1 MRDRLLLTTTL
12 LALTL
17 GAAGFAVAATDADDA
32 EQADAAQAAEP
43 IPEDAAL
50 ATFAGG
56 CFWCTEAAFEKT
68 EGVYEAISG
77 FTGGTVEDPT
87 YEQVVTGTTGHAEAA
102 QVWYDPEQISYD
114 ELLTIYWRTI
124 DPTDAGGQRFDRG
137 TQYRTAIFYHDD
149 EQREL
154 AEASRDALDESGR
167 FEVPIVTEILEAGT
181 FYPAEEYH
189 QDFYLKAPERYEAY
203 VEGSLYDPF
212 LESIWG
218 PAEDLRSDE

>member
-1 MRDRLLLTTTL
+1 MRKPLLLMTPL
-12 LALTL
+12 LALGLAIAGL
-17 GAAGFAVAATDADDA
+17 GAAATD
-32 EQADAAQAAEP
+32 EVEPKEP

-77 FTGGTVEDPT
+77 FTGGTVEDPS
-87 YEQVVTGTTGHAEAA
+87 YNEVVTGSTGHAEAA
-102 QVWYDPEQISYD
+102 QVWYDPEQIGYD

-137 TQYRTAIFYHDD
+137 TQYRTAIFYHDE
-149 EQREL
+149 EQQEL
-154 AEASRDALDESGR
+154 AQASLDALEESDR
-167 FEVPIVTEILEAGT
+167 FEEPIVTEIIEAST
-181 FYPAEEYH
+181 FYPADDYH

-218 PAEDLRSDE
+218 PVEDLQAGDE

>member
-1 MRDRLLLTTTL
+1 MRDRLVLTLMLTL
-12 LALTL
+12 LALAVTV
-17 GAAGFAVAATDADDA
+17 AGFAAAADDTGGGEA
-32 EQADAAQAAEP
+32 
-43 IPEDAAL
+43 IPEDAAV

-56 CFWCTEAAFEKT
+56 CFWCTEAAFDET
-68 EGVYEAISG
+68 DGVYEAISG
-77 FTGGTVEDPT
+77 YTGGTVADPS

-102 QVWYDPEQISYD
+102 QIWYDPAVISYD

-124 DPTDAGGQRFDRG
+124 DPTDADGQRFDRG
-137 TQYRTAIFYHDD
+137 PQYRTAIFYHDD

-154 AEASRDALDESGR
+154 ALASREALDASGR
-167 FEVPIVTEILEAGT
+167 FDVPVVTEIQEAVT

-212 LESIWG
+212 LEALWG
-218 PAEDLRSDE
+218 PAEALQSGEEED

>member
-1 MRDRLLLTTTL
+1 MRDRLLLILAL

-17 GAAGFAVAATDADDA
+17 TVAIVAIAATDGEDPA
-32 EQADAAQAAEP
+32 EPAKISEP

-77 FTGGTVEDPT
+77 FTGGTVDDPT
-87 YEQVVTGTTGHAEAA
+87 YEQVITGSTGHAEAA
-102 QVWYDPEQISYD
+102 QVFFDPEQISYD

-124 DPTDAGGQRFDRG
+124 DPTDPDGQRFDRG

-154 AEASRDALDESGR
+154 AEASRDALDASDR
-167 FEVPIVTEILEAGT
+167 FEEPIVTEILEAGT
-181 FYPAEEYH
+181 FYPAEDYH
-189 QDFYLKAPERYEAY
+189 QDFYLKAPERYQAY

-212 LESIWG
+212 LEAIWG
-218 PAEDLRSDE
+218 PAEDLRTDE

>member
-1 MRDRLLLTTTL
+1 MRDRLLLTLAL

-17 GAAGFAVAATDADDA
+17 TVAGLAAAAANDTEDADDA
-32 EQADAAQAAEP
+32 

-56 CFWCTEAAFEKT
+56 CFWCTEAAFDET

-77 FTGGTVEDPT
+77 YTGGTVVDPS

-102 QVWYDPEQISYD
+102 QIWYDPEVISYD

-137 TQYRTAIFYHDD
+137 PQYRTAIFYHDD

-167 FEVPIVTEILEAGT
+167 FDVPIVTEILEAET

-212 LESIWG
+212 LEALWG
-218 PAEDLRSDE
+218 PAEELQADSDEG

>member
-1 MRDRLLLTTTL
+1 MRNRLFLILAL

-17 GAAGFAVAATDADDA
+17 AVAGFAVAADD
-32 EQADAAQAAEP
+32 
-43 IPEDAAL
+43 PEDAASTEAAAAVIPDDAAV

-56 CFWCTEAAFEKT
+56 CFWCTEAAFQET
-68 EGVYEAISG
+68 EGVYSAVSG
-77 FTGGTVEDPT
+77 FTGGTVVDPS
-87 YEQVVTGTTGHAEAA
+87 YEQVITGTTGHAEAA
-102 QVWYDPEQISYD
+102 QVFFDPEVISYD

-137 TQYRTAIFYHDD
+137 PQYRTAIFFHDD
-149 EQREL
+149 EQRAM
-154 AEASRDALDESGR
+154 AEASRDELDASGR
-167 FEVPIVTEILEAGT
+167 FAVPIVTEILAADT
-181 FYPAEEYH
+181 FYPAEDYH

-218 PAEDLRSDE
+218 PPEDLRADDE

>member
-1 MRDRLLLTTTL
+1 MRKPLLLMTPL
-12 LALTL
+12 LALGLAVAGL
-17 GAAGFAVAATDADDA
+17 GAAATD
-32 EQADAAQAAEP
+32 EVEP
-43 IPEDAAL
+43 KEPVPEDAAL

-77 FTGGTVEDPT
+77 FTGGTVEDPS
-87 YEQVVTGTTGHAEAA
+87 YNEVVTGSTGHAEAA
-102 QVWYDPEQISYD
+102 QVWYDPEQIGYD

-137 TQYRTAIFYHDD
+137 TQYRTAIFYHDE

-154 AEASRDALDESGR
+154 AQASLDALEESGR
-167 FEVPIVTEILEAGT
+167 FDEPIVTEILEAST
-181 FYPAEEYH
+181 FYPADDYH

-218 PAEDLRSDE
+218 PVEDLQAGDE

>member
-1 MRDRLLLTTTL
+1 MRKPLLLTTPL
-12 LALTL
+12 LALALAVAAL
-17 GAAGFAVAATDADDA
+17 GAAATDQD
-32 EQADAAQAAEP
+32 EADAA
-43 IPEDAAL
+43 IPEGAAL

-77 FTGGTVEDPT
+77 FTGGTVEDPS
-87 YEQVVTGTTGHAEAA
+87 YNEVVTGTTGHAEAA
-102 QVWYDPEQISYD
+102 QVWYDPEQIGYD
-114 ELLTIYWRTI
+114 ELLTIFWRTI
-124 DPTDAGGQRFDRG
+124 DPTDADGQRFDRG

-154 AEASRDALDESGR
+154 AEASRAALDESGR
-167 FEVPIVTEILEAGT
+167 FDEPIVTEILEAAE

-218 PAEDLRSDE
+218 PVEDLQTDD

>member
-1 MRDRLLLTTTL
+1 MRRRPILTTTL
-12 LALTL
+12 LTFAL
-17 GAAGFAVAATDADDA
+17 AVAGLSVIASDKDQTREAVPD
-32 EQADAAQAAEP
+32 
-43 IPEDAAL
+43 DAAL

-56 CFWCTEAAFEKT
+56 CFWCTEAAFQET
-68 EGVYEAISG
+68 DGVYEAISG

-102 QVWYDPEQISYD
+102 QVWYDPERISYD

-137 TQYRTAIFYHDD
+137 PQYRTAIFYHDD
-149 EQREL
+149 EQRAL
-154 AEASRDALDESGR
+154 AEASREALDASGR
-167 FEVPIVTEILEAGT
+167 FDVPVVTEILEAGT
-181 FYPAEEYH
+181 FYPAEDYH
-189 QDFYLKAPERYEAY
+189 QDFYLKAPERYQAY

-218 PAEDLRSDE
+218 PVEELQATDE

>member
-1 MRDRLLLTTTL
+1 MLLMAGL
-12 LALTL
+12 LMA
-17 GAAGFAVAATDADDA
+17 GIAAAAS
-32 EQADAAQAAEP
+32 EP
-43 IPEDAAL
+43 NERTEPKATIPDDAAL

-77 FTGGTVEDPT
+77 FTGGAVEDPT

-102 QVWYDPEQISYD
+102 QVWYDPGRIGYD

-137 TQYRTAIFYHDD
+137 PQYRTAIFFHDD
-149 EQREL
+149 EQRVL
-154 AEASRDALDESGR
+154 AEASREALEASGR
-167 FEVPIVTEILEAGT
+167 FDEPIVTEILAAET
-181 FYPAEEYH
+181 FHPAEEYH

-212 LESIWG
+212 LEAIWG
-218 PAEDLRSDE
+218 PADELQAGDE

>member
-1 MRDRLLLTTTL
+1 MRRLLLTPAL
-12 LALTL
+12 LALASTVAAL
-17 GAAGFAVAATDADDA
+17 GASASDADEA
-32 EQADAAQAAEP
+32 GQA
-43 IPEDAAL
+43 IPEDAAV

-68 EGVYEAISG
+68 EGVYEAVSG
-77 FTGGTVEDPT
+77 FTGGSIEDPT

-102 QVWYDPEQISYD
+102 QVFFDPEVVSYD

-137 TQYRTAIFYHDD
+137 TQYRTAIFFHDD
-149 EQREL
+149 EQRAL
-154 AEASRDALDESGR
+154 AEASRDALDASGR
-167 FEVPIVTEILEAGT
+167 FDVPIVTEILAAET

-189 QDFYLKAPERYEAY
+189 QDFYLKAPERYQAY

-212 LESIWG
+212 LEAIWG
-218 PAEDLRSDE
+218 PAEDLRTDE

>member
-1 MRDRLLLTTTL
+1 MRKPLLLMTPL
-12 LALTL
+12 LALGL
-17 GAAGFAVAATDADDA
+17 AVAGFGAAATD
-32 EQADAAQAAEP
+32 EVEP
-43 IPEDAAL
+43 KEPVPEDAAL

-77 FTGGTVEDPT
+77 FTGGEVEDPS
-87 YEQVVTGTTGHAEAA
+87 YNEVVTGSTGHAEAA
-102 QVWYDPEQISYD
+102 QVWYDSEQIGYD

-137 TQYRTAIFYHDD
+137 TQYRTAIFYHDE
-149 EQREL
+149 EQQEL
-154 AEASRDALDESGR
+154 AQASLDALEESGR
-167 FEVPIVTEILEAGT
+167 FDEPIVTEILEAST
-181 FYPAEEYH
+181 FYPADDYH

-218 PAEDLRSDE
+218 PVEDLQAGDE

>member
-1 MRDRLLLTTTL
+1 MRDKLLVTLTLVGLT
-12 LALTL
+12 LALVV
-17 GAAGFAVAATDADDA
+17 FSVAASDQDETVEAK
-32 EQADAAQAAEP
+32 AA

-68 EGVYEAISG
+68 EGVHEAISG
-77 FTGGTVEDPT
+77 FTGGDVEDPT
-87 YEQVVTGTTGHAEAA
+87 YQQVVTGTTGHAEAA
-102 QVWYDPEQISYD
+102 QVYFDPDVVSYD

-124 DPTDAGGQRFDRG
+124 DPTDADGQRFDRG

-149 EQREL
+149 EQRAL

-167 FEVPIVTEILEAGT
+167 FDVPIVTEILEAGT

-218 PAEDLRSDE
+218 PAEELRADDE

>member
-1 MRDRLLLTTTL
+1 MRKPLLLMTPL
-12 LALTL
+12 LALGLAVAGL
-17 GAAGFAVAATDADDA
+17 GAAATD
-32 EQADAAQAAEP
+32 EVEPKEP

-77 FTGGTVEDPT
+77 FTGGEVEDPS
-87 YEQVVTGTTGHAEAA
+87 YNEVVTGSTGHAEAA
-102 QVWYDPEQISYD
+102 QVWYDPEQIGYD

-137 TQYRTAIFYHDD
+137 TQYRTAIFYHDE

-154 AEASRDALDESGR
+154 AQASLDALEESGR
-167 FEVPIVTEILEAGT
+167 FDEPIVTEILEAST
-181 FYPAEEYH
+181 FYPADDYH

-203 VEGSLYDPF
+203 VEGSLYVPC

-218 PAEDLRSDE
+218 PVDDLQAGDE

>member
-1 MRDRLLLTTTL
+1 MRDRLLLITAVA
-12 LALTL
+12 ALTL
-17 GAAGFAVAATDADDA
+17 GAAGFAVAANETDDAD
-32 EQADAAQAAEP
+32 QADAAQATEP
-43 IPEDAAL
+43 ISEDAAL

-102 QVWYDPEQISYD
+102 QIWYDPAVISYD

-124 DPTDAGGQRFDRG
+124 DPTDADGQRFDRG
-137 TQYRTAIFYHDD
+137 PQYRTAIFYHDD

-154 AEASRDALDESGR
+154 ALASRAALDESGR
-167 FEVPIVTEILEAGT
+167 FDVPVVTEIQEAVT

-189 QDFYLKAPERYEAY
+189 QDFYL
-203 VEGSLYDPF
+203 
-212 LESIWG
+212 
-218 PAEDLRSDE
+218 

>member
-1 MRDRLLLTTTL
+1 MVMLAL
-12 LALTL
+12 LALAVTL
-17 GAAGFAVAATDADDA
+17 VGIGAMAATSDEPADPTENVPEGAAV
-32 EQADAAQAAEP
+32 
-43 IPEDAAL
+43 

-56 CFWCTEAAFEKT
+56 CFWCTEAAFDET
-68 EGVYEAISG
+68 AGVYEAVSG
-77 FTGGTVEDPT
+77 YTGGTVAEPT

-102 QVWYDPEQISYD
+102 QIWYDPDVIGYD

-137 TQYRTAIFYHDD
+137 PQYRTAIFYHDE
-149 EQREL
+149 EQRQL

-167 FEVPIVTEILEAGT
+167 FEVPIVTEILEAET

-189 QDFYLKAPERYEAY
+189 QDFYKKAPERYEAY

-218 PAEDLRSDE
+218 PADELAEDEG